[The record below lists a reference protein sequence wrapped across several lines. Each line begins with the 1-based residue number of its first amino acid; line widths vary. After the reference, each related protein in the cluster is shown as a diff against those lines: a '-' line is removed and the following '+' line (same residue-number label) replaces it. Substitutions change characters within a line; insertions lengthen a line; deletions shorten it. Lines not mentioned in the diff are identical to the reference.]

1 MRRHCRVFLL
11 GLVITCALS
20 LVAQDQLGRIVGQI
34 RVDRGD
40 FPPHAILVE
49 LQLRFSTI
57 NSVYAD
63 SQGRFGFYGLEGNPY
78 HVLIK
83 DEAFRP
89 IDELAIVNP
98 TVSPT
103 TMVQLILEPRQSTT
117 QNPSQNRVGGS
128 NPYLIDPLEYKRHFP
143 KSAVKEFEKG
153 LDADRSGKTDDA
165 ARHYQKAL
173 RIAPDFYPA
182 QNNLGSHYLNKGNF
196 TAARS
201 EFEEVIRLNQSDAA
215 AYFNLSNVCLLL
227 GQVNDAKRYLDE
239 GNRRQPDSAF
249 GQFLLGT
256 LNIRESKLPQAEGA
270 LRRAIQLDPVMAQA
284 RLQLVNLLLQQGRKN
299 DAAEQLR
306 EFVQAFPDNS
316 LAPKAKQLLQRLQ
329 DPANASIPN

>member
-1 MRRHCRVFLL
+1 MRRRYRALLL
-11 GLVITCALS
+11 GLVATCAPS
-20 LVAQDQLGRIVGQI
+20 LVAQDQLGKIVGQI

-40 FPPHAILVE
+40 FPPHQIMVE
-49 LQLRFSTI
+49 LQVRFSTI

-63 SQGRFGFYGLEGNPY
+63 SQGRFGFYGLEANPY
-78 HVLIK
+78 HVLIR

-89 IDELAIVNP
+89 VDELAIVNP

-103 TMVQLILEPRQSTT
+103 TMVQVILEPRQETK
-117 QNPSQNRVGGS
+117 QNAAQDRVGGS
-128 NPYLIDPLEYKRHFP
+128 NPYLINSSEYKRNFP

-153 LDADRSGKTDDA
+153 LDADGSGKTDDA
-165 ARHYQKAL
+165 ARHYEKAL

-182 QNNLGSHYLNKGNF
+182 HNNLGSHYLNKGDSA
-196 TAARS
+196 AARK

-215 AYFNLSNVCLLL
+215 AYFNLTNVCLLL

-239 GNRRQPDSAF
+239 GMRRQPDSAF

-284 RLQLVNLLLQQGRKN
+284 RLQLVNLLVQQGRKA
-299 DAAEQLR
+299 DAAEQLK

-316 LAPKAKQLLQRLQ
+316 LTPQARQLLQRLQ
-329 DPANASIPN
+329 SPANTSIPN

>member
-1 MRRHCRVFLL
+1 MRRRCRVLVL
-11 GLVITCALS
+11 GLVTACASS
-20 LVAQDQLGRIVGQI
+20 LAAQEQLGRIVGEI

-49 LQLRFSTI
+49 LQVRFSTI

-89 IDELAIVNP
+89 IDQLAIVNP

-103 TMVQLILEPRQSTT
+103 TMVQLTLEPRQSTA
-117 QNPSQNRVGGS
+117 QNPSQKRVGGS
-128 NPYLIDPLEYKRHFP
+128 NPYLIDLSEYKQHFP

-153 LDADRSGKTDDA
+153 LVSDRSGKGEDA
-165 ARHYQKAL
+165 ARHYEKTL
-173 RIAPDFYPA
+173 LIAPDFYPA
-182 QNNLGSHYLNKGNF
+182 HNNLGSHHLNKGDL
-196 TAARS
+196 AAAQR

-215 AYFNLSNVCLLL
+215 AYFNLSNVCMLL
-227 GQVNDAKRYLDE
+227 GQVNDAKHYLDE
-239 GNRRQPDSAF
+239 GTRRQPDSAF
-249 GQFLLGT
+249 GQFLLGS
-256 LNIRESKLPQAEGA
+256 LSIRESKLPQAEGA

-316 LAPKAKQLLQRLQ
+316 LAPKAKQLLQRLE
-329 DPANASIPN
+329 DPASAPIPN